1 MCFKG
6 CEETVSDSRG
16 KFAGS
21 TSMADSD
28 PEVGVGD
35 AEGTFDFD
43 VTKDH
48 GLSSDSEEEEED
60 EDTDAPPPK
69 KKKRFRPWKNLKR
82 IFKKKKIMEP
92 KTELKDDQQ
101 QKDEQE
107 NNQEQ
112 VVSTEQYLLSNNP
125 EAPTKDNTSA
135 GHSLSQE
142 DISRRRTD
150 SDEGLPLSPDS
161 PALTFD
167 LTTSSEQEIS
177 VHGSG
182 AISPDV
188 ESRQHSQV
196 HKGLYHPTPSP
207 RLSLRNNSNDQSGS
221 DFDSVTTSPTLNSDA
236 AKHRIAIKPS
246 ARRPSSRIRSP
257 QTTPTAFDFDAN
269 SLSFASETID
279 EETEME
285 EKSTMSIVYEKKDA
299 EGFKEGKRPLNGI
312 LDQLIEESKEAY
324 TYDIDPVEVPLS
336 PTEVSSLSD
345 KEENASIKESDRNFM
360 FNSQSVKLED
370 ANGDGLGDVAQ
381 NEVQD
386 LTREEDISES
396 KVDELVAD
404 DNPAEE
410 GMERSSE
417 IMGQSEGKGSDHGQ
431 IEMEVETSAEVTDDE
446 IRLETKTEE
455 TEGVNLKDDEVF
467 KIVQVENVKS
477 ESKEDEDEK
486 TNEVGVEDDVKEEE
500 EEEKEEDEA
509 KVEDIKQVEVE
520 VEDEEKKVVIIQK
533 PSPSP
538 RQRSPPQ
545 TRPRVSFVQDESN
558 KEETKD
564 LNGNED
570 RPVSVKDRILR
581 LQSKSFTSSQPA
593 ALIKRSPR
601 WTLPKSKPSSPSPT
615 AVERKVTTPTPASSF
630 QAEVKVTSS
639 SSSPTAVERKVT
651 TPTPASSFQAEKK
664 DTSRSS
670 SPTAVE
676 RKVTTPTP
684 ASSFQAE
691 KKDTSRSSTPTAVER
706 KVTTLTPASSFQAEK
721 KDTSRSSSPTAVER
735 KVTTPTPASSFQAEK
750 KITSPN
756 ESKVEK
762 VKEDTP
768 EIKPTPRR
776 QTPPVKV
783 KTVNVSIRSPPP
795 KETTPPPTLRRESKD
810 ENSNNKSIGG
820 VKALIMR
827 FQETQQQ
834 VSSTS

>member
-1 MCFKG
+1 
-6 CEETVSDSRG
+6 
-16 KFAGS
+16 
-21 TSMADSD
+21 MADSD

-167 LTTSSEQEIS
+167 LTTSSEQEAS

-257 QTTPTAFDFDAN
+257 QQTTPTAFDFDAN

-324 TYDIDPVEVPLS
+324 TYDIDPVE
-336 PTEVSSLSD
+336 
-345 KEENASIKESDRNFM
+345 
-360 FNSQSVKLED
+360 LED

-396 KVDELVAD
+396 KGDELVAD

-500 EEEKEEDEA
+500 EKEE
-509 KVEDIKQVEVE
+509 
-520 VEDEEKKVVIIQK
+520 
-533 PSPSP
+533 
-538 RQRSPPQ
+538 
-545 TRPRVSFVQDESN
+545 
-558 KEETKD
+558 
-564 LNGNED
+564 G
-570 RPVSVKDRILR
+570 
-581 LQSKSFTSSQPA
+581 
-593 ALIKRSPR
+593 
-601 WTLPKSKPSSPSPT
+601 
-615 AVERKVTTPTPASSF
+615 
-630 QAEVKVTSS
+630 
-639 SSSPTAVERKVT
+639 
-651 TPTPASSFQAEKK
+651 
-664 DTSRSS
+664 
-670 SPTAVE
+670 
-676 RKVTTPTP
+676 
-684 ASSFQAE
+684 
-691 KKDTSRSSTPTAVER
+691 
-706 KVTTLTPASSFQAEK
+706 
-721 KDTSRSSSPTAVER
+721 
-735 KVTTPTPASSFQAEK
+735 
-750 KITSPN
+750 
-756 ESKVEK
+756 
-762 VKEDTP
+762 
-768 EIKPTPRR
+768 
-776 QTPPVKV
+776 
-783 KTVNVSIRSPPP
+783 
-795 KETTPPPTLRRESKD
+795 
-810 ENSNNKSIGG
+810 
-820 VKALIMR
+820 
-827 FQETQQQ
+827 
-834 VSSTS
+834 